1 VTDVP
6 SLIAEARSWVGV
18 PFIHQ
23 GRSRLGV
30 DCIGL
35 IIVALQRLGCLEQGF
50 EITNYSRLPSNDQL
64 MTRVQ
69 SYCVRLAEP
78 VPGAML
84 AIKWNKDVSH
94 VGIFTGENLIHAY
107 QGRGRVIEH
116 SLRGRWLRM
125 IDSAWAL
132 PGVAYE

>member
-1 VTDVP
+1 VTDVQ
-6 SLIAEARSWVGV
+6 SLITEARSWVGV

-23 GRSRLGV
+23 GRSRSGV

-35 IIVALQRLGCLEQGF
+35 IIVSLQRVGCLQKGF
-50 EITNYSRLPSNDQL
+50 EITNYARLPSSDQL

-69 SYCVRLAEP
+69 SYCTPLEQP
-78 VPGAML
+78 KPGAML
-84 AIKWNKDVSH
+84 AIRWNKDVSH

-107 QGRGRVIEH
+107 QSRKQVIEH
-116 SLRGRWLRM
+116 SLRGRWLKM

-132 PGVAYE
+132 PGISYE